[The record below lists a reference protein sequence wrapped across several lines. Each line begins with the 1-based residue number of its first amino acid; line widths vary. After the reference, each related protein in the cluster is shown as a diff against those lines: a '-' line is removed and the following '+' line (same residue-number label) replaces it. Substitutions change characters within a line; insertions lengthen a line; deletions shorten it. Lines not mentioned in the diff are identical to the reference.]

1 MNFLKKEKK
10 TWNIFHDELMCIGTR
25 VISSN
30 HNKKKWECVGKIQL
44 YIGVKYTK
52 MFHSKMKTSLLWQ

>member
-30 HNKKKWECVGKIQL
+30 HNKKNGSV
-44 YIGVKYTK
+44 
-52 MFHSKMKTSLLWQ
+52 